1 MTHAD
6 DLRAWAKGMYTI
18 EAATELLI
26 RAFGGKFAAPG
37 NPWVHTSAEPQG
49 PGQVSAWIDF
59 AAIPDETGV
68 LSGGERRFLLLAA
81 SLAENVPVVLGDLVP
96 GLDRDNLDLVLA
108 AIAHAGGS
116 HQHSDVR
123 FNEDGSMSLGKGYL
137 ASLHPWPQ
145 VLRAVQ

>member
-1 MTHAD
+1 MTHTD
-6 DLRAWAKGMYTI
+6 DLRVWAKGMYTI

-37 NPWVHTSAEPQG
+37 NPWVHTSAELQG
-49 PGQVSAWIDF
+49 PGQVCAWIDF

-81 SLAENVPVVLGDLVP
+81 SLAEDVPVVLGDLVP
-96 GLDRDNLDLVLA
+96 GLDRENLDLVLA

-137 ASLHPWPQ
+137 DSLHPWPPM
-145 VLRAVQ
+145 LRAVK